1 MKTICILLMLAPV
14 AAYAQR
20 LGGRVQ
26 DGSGAPV
33 AAAWVTLTSEAT
45 NQRQRAQ
52 TSGDGAFQFRSL
64 AVGAYAL
71 SVEKS
76 GFAAWTQRLPLNVGQ
91 ALDIPVTLSVVAS
104 EQIEVR
110 AAIPVVETARI
121 AVASNITPEE
131 VQRLPLNGR
140 NYLDLALL
148 VPGVSRTN
156 VGANQRFAETSA
168 VPGSGISVSSQR
180 NLANSFLV
188 DGLSANDD
196 AAELAGTFFSQEVIR
211 EFQVVRSSGSAEFGR
226 ASGGIINIVTQ
237 SGANAV
243 RADTYLYLRDDRLDA
258 TNPLA
263 TTKLPLDQKQYG
275 VTLSGPLVRERMFFF
290 SNVEKMRQQ
299 SGGVITINA
308 ANVAAINARLAAVG
322 YPGPRISTGNF
333 DTTLDSSNLFLR
345 ADTALTPSAQ
355 LMVRYGRYAVDSANA
370 RNVGGLSAVSRATAL
385 ENHDQTLAVTANWTP
400 ASDLI
405 SETRAQATRSR
416 LAAPSNDLAGPA
428 VNISG
433 IANFGTATFSPT
445 ARDIDLVEGD
455 EVVTWLR
462 GRHAVKAGVAL
473 LQNRVRIAFPGALQG
488 VYGFPNLAEF
498 LAGRYS
504 TFQQAFGNLETRQT
518 NGNAGV
524 FIEDEWRVSPRLFVH
539 GGIRY
544 DVQRLPSIVKTDRD
558 NVAPR
563 LGLAFDPRGDGSSVI
578 RAAAGIYYD
587 RIPLRAVANA
597 LQRDGVTYRVAQVGR
612 TFPGAPTFPNVFAAF
627 PSSVLTNITTIDP
640 NIENSS
646 SLQATLQYER
656 QIARG
661 ASASV
666 AYEHLRG
673 RDIIMSRNLNVP
685 TTTDPSVPNLGRPDT
700 RFANNG
706 QFQSIGDSWYDGVTL
721 ALAKRPTATS
731 SVRVSYTYSK
741 ALDTA
746 GNFFFSTPQD
756 SHDIAAER
764 GRSDNDQRHRLT
776 LSGSFTAHG
785 WLFSGIFA
793 YTSALPFNIQL
804 PTDRNGDTSFNDRPA
819 GVGRNAGRGFDY
831 RSLDLR
837 VGRRFAL
844 GHGVSLDAS
853 LDAFNVF
860 DGANYQVPNN
870 IITSPTFGRPTAA
883 NDPRQL
889 QLGVRIAY

>member
-1 MKTICILLMLAPV
+1 MRTLCILLLLAPV
-14 AAYAQR
+14 AAFAQR

-33 AAAWVTLTSEAT
+33 AAAAVTLTSEAT
-45 NQRQRAQ
+45 NQRQRAT

-64 AVGAYAL
+64 AVGDYAL
-71 SVEKS
+71 SVEKN
-76 GFAAWTQRLPLNVGQ
+76 GFAPWTQRLTLNVGQ
-91 ALDIPVTLSVVAS
+91 ALDVPVTLSVAAS

-121 AVASNITPEE
+121 AVASNVTPEE

-168 VPGSGISVSSQR
+168 VPGSGISVSAQR

-226 ASGGIINIVTQ
+226 ASGGVINIVTQ
-237 SGANAV
+237 SGANAL
-243 RADTYLYLRDDRLDA
+243 RGDTYLYLRDDRLDA

-263 TTKLPLDQKQYG
+263 ATKLPLDQKQYG
-275 VTLSGPLVRERMFFF
+275 LTLSGPLVRERMFFF
-290 SNVEKMRQQ
+290 SNVEKMRQR
-299 SGGVITINA
+299 SGGVITIDA
-308 ANVAAINARLAAVG
+308 GNVAAINARLAAVG
-322 YPGPRISTGNF
+322 YLGPQITTGNF
-333 DTTLDSSNLFLR
+333 GTTLDSSNVFLR
-345 ADTALTPSAQ
+345 ADAALGPAAQ
-355 LMVRYGRYAVDSANA
+355 LMVRYGRYAVASANA

-385 ENHDQTLAVTANWTP
+385 ENNDQTLALTANWTP
-400 ASDLI
+400 AADLI

-416 LAAPSNDLAGPA
+416 LASPPNDLAGPA

-433 IANFGTATFSPT
+433 IASFGTATFSPT
-445 ARDIDLVEGD
+445 ARDIDLLEAD
-455 EVVTWLR
+455 EVLTWLR
-462 GRHAVKAGVAL
+462 GRHALKAGAAF
-473 LQNRVRIAFPGALQG
+473 LQNRVHIAFPGALQG

-504 TFQQAFGNLETRQT
+504 SFQQAFGNTETRQT
-518 NGNAGV
+518 NDNAGV
-524 FIEDEWRVSPRLFVH
+524 FIEDEWRVSPRLFVN

-544 DVQRLPSIVKTDRD
+544 DVQHLPSIVKTDRD
-558 NVAPR
+558 NIAPR
-563 LGLAFDPRGDGSSVI
+563 LGLAFDPRGDGTSVI

-587 RIPLRAVANA
+587 RIPLRAVSNA
-597 LQRDGVTYRVAQVGR
+597 LQRDGVTYRVAQVAR

-627 PSSVLTNITTIDP
+627 PSNVLTNITTIDP
-640 NIENSS
+640 DIENSS

-673 RDIIMSRNLNVP
+673 RDIIMSRNVNVDR
-685 TTTDPSVPNLGRPDT
+685 TDP
-700 RFANNG
+700 RFANNN
-706 QFQSIGDSWYDGVTL
+706 QFQSIGDSWYDGLTV
-721 ALAKRPTATS
+721 ALAKRPTASS
-731 SVRVSYTYSK
+731 SVRVSYTWSK

-776 LSGSFTAHG
+776 LSGSFTARG
-785 WLFSGIFA
+785 WMLSGILA

-804 PTDRNGDTSFNDRPA
+804 PNDRNGDTNFNDRPA

-837 VGRRFAL
+837 IGRRFAL
-844 GHGVSLDAS
+844 GRGVSLDAS

-860 DGANYQVPNN
+860 DRANYQVPNN

>member
-1 MKTICILLMLAPV
+1 VKTLCLLLALLPV
-14 AAYAQR
+14 TAYAQR

-33 AAAWVTLTSEAT
+33 AAAAVTLTSEAT
-45 NQRQRAQ
+45 NQRQRAA
-52 TSGDGAFQFRSL
+52 TGGDGAFQFRALS
-64 AVGAYAL
+64 VGAYAL
-71 SVEKS
+71 RVEKS
-76 GFAAWTQRLPLNVGQ
+76 GFAPLTQHLTLNVGQ
-91 ALDIPVTLSVVAS
+91 ALDIPVTLSVAAS

-110 AAIPVVETARI
+110 AAIPIVETGRT
-121 AVASNITPEE
+121 AVAANVTPEE

-168 VPGSGISVSSQR
+168 VPGSGISISAQR

-211 EFQVVRSSGSAEFGR
+211 EFQVVRSSGSAELGR

-243 RADTYLYLRDDRLDA
+243 RGDAYLYLRDDSLDA

-275 VTLSGPLVRERMFFF
+275 VTLSGPLVRDRLFFF
-290 SNVEKMRQQ
+290 SNLETMRQRG
-299 SGGVITINA
+299 GGVITIDA
-308 ANVAAINARLAAVG
+308 ANVAAINARLASVG
-322 YPGPRISTGNF
+322 YPGPAIATGNF
-333 DTTLDSSNLFLR
+333 ATALDSSNVFLR
-345 ADTALTPSAQ
+345 ADAALAPAAQ

-370 RNVGGLSAVSRATAL
+370 RNAGGLSAVSRATAL
-385 ENHDQTLAVTANWTP
+385 ENHDQTLAVSGSWTP

-416 LAAPSNDLAGPA
+416 LASPPNDLAGPA
-428 VNISG
+428 VNIAG
-433 IANFGTATFSPT
+433 IASFGTATFSPT

-455 EVVTWLR
+455 EVLTWLR
-462 GRHAVKAGVAL
+462 GRHAVKAGAAW

-488 VYGFPNLAEF
+488 VYGFSNLADF

-504 TFQQAFGNLETRQT
+504 TFQQAFGNTETRQT
-518 NGNAGV
+518 NDNAGV
-524 FIEDEWRVSPRLFVH
+524 FIEDEWRVSPRLLVN

-544 DVQRLPSIVKTDRD
+544 DVQRLPAIVKTDRD

-563 LGLAFDPRGDGSSVI
+563 LGLAFDPRGDGTSVL
-578 RAAAGIYYD
+578 RAAAGLYYD

-597 LQRDGVTYRVAQVGR
+597 LQRDGVTYRVAQVAPG
-612 TFPGAPTFPNVFAAF
+612 FPGAPQFPNVFAAF
-627 PSSVLTNITTIDP
+627 PSNVLTNITTIDR

-646 SLQATLQYER
+646 SVQATLQYER
-656 QIARG
+656 QIGGG
-661 ASASV
+661 ASASA

-673 RDIIMSRNLNVP
+673 HGIIMSRNVNVDRA
-685 TTTDPSVPNLGRPDT
+685 DP
-700 RFANNG
+700 RFANNN
-706 QFQSIGDSWYDGVTL
+706 QYQSIGDSWYDGVTL
-721 ALAKRPTATS
+721 SFAKRPTARS
-731 SVRVSYTYSK
+731 SFRASYTYSK
-741 ALDTA
+741 AIDTA
-746 GNFFFSTPQD
+746 GNFFFSAPQD
-756 SHDIAAER
+756 NHDIAAER

-776 LSGSFTAHG
+776 LSGSLTARGWMLSSIFT
-785 WLFSGIFA
+785 
-793 YTSALPFNIQL
+793 YTSPLPFNIQL
-804 PTDRNGDTSFNDRPA
+804 PFDRNGDSSFNDRPA
-819 GVGRNAGRGFDY
+819 GVGRNTGRGFDY
-831 RSLDLR
+831 RALDLR
-837 VGRRFAL
+837 VARRFAL
-844 GHGVSLDAS
+844 GHGASVDAS

-860 DGANYQVPNN
+860 NRANYQVPNN
-870 IITSPTFGRPTAA
+870 IITSPTFGLPTAA